1 MHTYERITLWVLIT
15 LIILWILVTSTR
27 SSSYIGAKISLM
39 ELKEFNKAPKFL
51 KDLYNQEFTG
61 KVLPAFFDKVSSIMA
76 GGSPAEL
83 ANYKNTITAS
93 ADAFVA
99 SIKNKPVGDSV
110 KDAVDRFH
118 AAVPV
123 SNVATATTSTTSAY
137 MIRPYGY

>member
-1 MHTYERITLWVLIT
+1 
-15 LIILWILVTSTR
+15 
-27 SSSYIGAKISLM
+27 M
-39 ELKEFNKAPKFL
+39 ELKEFNKAPKLL
-51 KDLYNQEFTG
+51 KDLYNQEFAG
-61 KVLPAFFDKVSSIMA
+61 KVLPAFFDKVSSILA

-83 ANYKNTITAS
+83 ANYKNTITTS

-118 AAVPV
+118 AVSNVTTTVPVPV
-123 SNVATATTSTTSAY
+123 SNVTTATTSAY